1 MFLVQEFIQ
10 PQEKKKKNHAN
21 RNLRVEVMGESFL
34 CAPSGGLLTSI
45 YWSLLI
51 KGFPKIQLYHLKII
65 LILPPPFHFK
75 NLFYSLV

>member
-1 MFLVQEFIQ
+1 MFLVQDFIQ
-10 PQEKKKKNHAN
+10 PQEKKKNHAN

-34 CAPSGGLLTSI
+34 RAPSGGLLTSI

>member
-1 MFLVQEFIQ
+1 
-10 PQEKKKKNHAN
+10 
-21 RNLRVEVMGESFL
+21 MGESFL